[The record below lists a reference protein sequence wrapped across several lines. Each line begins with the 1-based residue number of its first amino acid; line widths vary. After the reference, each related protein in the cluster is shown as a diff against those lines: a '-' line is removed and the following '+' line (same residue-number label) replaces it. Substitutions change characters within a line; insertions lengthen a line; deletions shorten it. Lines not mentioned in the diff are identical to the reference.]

1 MAIYEFEGVV
11 PVVHPQAFVH
21 PDAVL
26 IGDVRIGADCYV
38 GPGASL
44 RGDFSAV
51 VLGPGCNVQD
61 NAVLHGT
68 PGLDTIVEARG
79 HIGHGAVVH
88 ACTIGANALI
98 GINAVVF
105 DRAVIGECAM
115 VAAMAF
121 IPSGFH
127 LPARHLAAGV
137 PAKVVRELSDADIA
151 GKSRGTLAYRNLAG
165 RCHLTLRPCAAL
177 AEAEPGRRGVD
188 IATFWPQDD

>member
-11 PVVHPQAFVH
+11 PVVHPQAFIH

-26 IGDVRIGADCYV
+26 IGDVRIGANCYI

-44 RGDFSAV
+44 RGDFSVV
-51 VLGPGCNVQD
+51 VLGEGCNVQD

-68 PGLDTIVEARG
+68 PGLDTVIEAGG

-88 ACTIGANALI
+88 ACTVGANALI

-105 DRAVIGECAM
+105 DRAVIGECAV

-127 LPARHLAAGV
+127 LPDRHLAAGV
-137 PAKVVRELSDADIA
+137 PAKVVRELSDADILW
-151 GKSRGTLAYRNLAG
+151 KSRGTLAYQRLG
-165 RCHLTLRPCAAL
+165 ERCRLTLRPCTPL
-177 AEAEPGRRGVD
+177 AEAEAGRRPVD
-188 IATFWPQDD
+188 IATFWPQDE